1 MDSTLQTTLQTEL
14 KQLFMQYHLSE
25 PDAETLVNKLWP
37 EIQEAVDFAAFMEQM
52 SPVPKNGAAVID
64 PLAHLDS
71 KAREAVI
78 QKRLAGM
85 DRQIREGLEQSQG
98 KWAEDND

>member
-14 KQLFMQYHLSE
+14 KQLFMQYHLSK
-25 PDAETLVNKLWP
+25 PDAEALVNKLWP
-37 EIQEAVDFAAFMEQM
+37 EIQEAVDFAAFVEQM
-52 SPVPKNGAAVID
+52 SIAHNNSAAVID
-64 PLAHLDS
+64 PLEHLDA
-71 KAREAVI
+71 KTREAVI

-98 KWAEDND
+98 KWAEDNG